1 MTDPGPRG
9 DAEEV
14 CRIDQRVETARR
26 QAGQAQ
32 LAAAQAVDK
41 SADCHD
47 RASRTYEQLAE
58 RPERRDEYLEHAAR
72 HREFAQ
78 EDRQI
83 AQRLQQDAESDLLGG
98 SPTETG
104 GACCAL
110 LFASWLSSRLGPW
123 SAETDCRCGSH
134 V

>member
-47 RASRTYEQLAE
+47 RAARSYEQLAE
-58 RPERRDEYLEHAAR
+58 GGGRGDEYLEHAAV

-78 EDRQI
+78 EDRRM
-83 AQRLQQDAESDLLGG
+83 AQRLRQDAESDLLGG
-98 SPTETG
+98 SPTERG
-104 GACCAL
+104 GA
-110 LFASWLSSRLGPW
+110 
-123 SAETDCRCGSH
+123 
-134 V
+134 